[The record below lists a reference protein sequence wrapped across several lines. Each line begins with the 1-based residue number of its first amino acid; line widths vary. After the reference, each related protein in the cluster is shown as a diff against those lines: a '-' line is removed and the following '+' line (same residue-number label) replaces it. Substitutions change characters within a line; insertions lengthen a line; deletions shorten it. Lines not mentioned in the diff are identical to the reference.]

1 MSDSL
6 DTADKGD
13 ADYTQVYER
22 LRRIARRERGR
33 VDAAATLNTTAL
45 VHETW
50 LDLCAERDCALAPR
64 DFFAYAA
71 TAMRHLL
78 IDHARRSARP
88 KHGGGLARVDL
99 DDSEA
104 AGLAD
109 DAGRA
114 LELDAALRRL
124 ATEDARA
131 AQVVE
136 LHYFAG
142 LELDRIAELLDISKR
157 TVNRD
162 WRFAR
167 AWLQGHLSSGME

>member
-1 MSDSL
+1 MDETRAA
-6 DTADKGD
+6 TADD
-13 ADYTQVYER
+13 AYEQVYER

-50 LDLCAERDCALAPR
+50 LDLCGERDNTLAPR

-78 IDHARRSARP
+78 VDHARRNARP
-88 KHGGGLARVDL
+88 KHGGGLARVDIE
-99 DDSEA
+99 DSDA
-104 AGLAD
+104 INLAD

-114 LELDAALRRL
+114 LELDAALRHL
-124 ATEDARA
+124 AAEDARA

-142 LELDRIAELLDISKR
+142 LELERIAELLEVSKR

-167 AWLQGHLSSGME
+167 AWLQGHLSGNA